1 MIEYT
6 KLKRE
11 GYIMAL
17 IICPEC
23 GKEISNKAKYCIHC
37 GYPLDELK
45 EETSN
50 IINDKNNLYSVKLIN
65 YGSQK
70 VKVIAVVREITG
82 LRLPE
87 AKAVVDNLSFIKTGI
102 CLEEA
107 NSIKNQ
113 LEELGAVL
121 SIVICDTNKIISISP
136 KTNAVP
142 IPTCPTC
149 GSTDISKISTTSKAV
164 SVGLFGIFSS
174 KIRKQFH
181 CNSCKYEW

>member
-149 GSTDISKISTTSKAV
+149 GSTNIEKISAAKK
-164 SVGLFGIFSS
+164 VGGSLLFGIFSS
-174 KIRKQFH
+174 DIRNSMH
-181 CNSCKYEW
+181 CKDCGYKW

>member
-1 MIEYT
+1 
-6 KLKRE
+6 
-11 GYIMAL
+11 MAL

-121 SIVICDTNKIISISP
+121 SIVVCDTNKIISISP

-164 SVGLFGIFSS
+164 SAGLFGIFSP